1 MTLQEKLKSTTQSL
15 HNELEQKM
23 FVQHIM
29 QKTLHTEQY
38 KKLLACNYLVH
49 WLYEEEIF
57 NKLTNDVALSIDIE
71 KRKKLTSLMLDLN
84 DAKINK
90 QSLEQLPINIIEFK
104 NEYAALGAMYVLE
117 GATLGGSV
125 IIKQLRLNLNF
136 DPSFN
141 FNYYGVYGKDLI
153 TNWQQFLSQLNAIP
167 EAHHD
172 EVICGA
178 ENMFKEIIKISEK
191 LEQLELNKS

>member
-1 MTLQEKLKSTTQSL
+1 MTLQEKLKSNTQNL
-15 HNELEQKM
+15 HNELEQQM

-29 QKTLHTEQY
+29 QKTLNTEQY

-49 WLYEEEIF
+49 LFYEDEIF
-57 NKLTNDVALSIDIE
+57 NKLTTDIALNIDIE

-84 DAKINK
+84 DAKINQ
-90 QSLEQLPINIIEFK
+90 QSLEQLTINTTEFK

-125 IIKQLRLNLNF
+125 IIKQLRLNRNF

-141 FNYYGVYGKDLI
+141 FNYYGIYGKELI
-153 TNWQQFLSQLNAIP
+153 TNWQQFLSELNAIP

-172 EVICGA
+172 EVIFGA
-178 ENMFKEIIKISEK
+178 ENMFKEIIKISAK
-191 LEQLELNKS
+191 LEQLELN